1 MEQRALRCGEL
12 GAVIGAWEKMA
23 VTVRRHLD
31 RGVPETGL
39 HQLKRQLEAA
49 IDAPVDAP

>member
-1 MEQRALRCGEL
+1 
-12 GAVIGAWEKMA
+12 MA
-23 VTVRRHLD
+23 VAVRRHLN
-31 RGVPETGL
+31 RRVPETGL